1 MNRVVSLAP
10 MHGVAPALCYGT
22 APAMATV
29 AFSSSP
35 NVVAPGDAPP
45 VDAAVADARRFEAL
59 FDEHHDFVWRM
70 VRRFGV
76 APAHVDDATQR
87 VFLVAARR
95 LSEIRSGEEK
105 AFLCGVAMRV
115 ASEMRRRDP
124 SHRYVHDE
132 QAMES
137 LADDA
142 CPADEQLMAHEARQ
156 VLDEVLALVPDDLRH
171 VLVLVELEGFE
182 VAEVARLVGVP
193 VGTAAS
199 RLRRAREAFSMSA
212 KRVRARLAANERGA
226 R

>member
-1 MNRVVSLAP
+1 MNGILS
-10 MHGVAPALCYGT
+10 GLCYGT
-22 APAMATV
+22 VATMSTA
-29 AFSSSP
+29 AFHPSSTSD
-35 NVVAPGDAPP
+35 DAS
-45 VDAAVADARRFEAL
+45 VADAAAVSAHRFEAM
-59 FDEHHDFVWRM
+59 FDEHHDLVWRM

-95 LSEIRSGEEK
+95 LPSIRVGEER

-137 LADDA
+137 LADEA
-142 CPADEQLMAHEARQ
+142 RPADEQLMAHEARQ
-156 VLDEVLALVPDDLRH
+156 VLDEVLALVPDELRH

-182 VAEVARLVGVP
+182 VAEVARSIGVP
-193 VGTAAS
+193 VGTASS
-199 RLRRAREAFSMSA
+199 RLRRAREAFSASA
-212 KRVRARLAANERGA
+212 KRVRARLSANGRGT